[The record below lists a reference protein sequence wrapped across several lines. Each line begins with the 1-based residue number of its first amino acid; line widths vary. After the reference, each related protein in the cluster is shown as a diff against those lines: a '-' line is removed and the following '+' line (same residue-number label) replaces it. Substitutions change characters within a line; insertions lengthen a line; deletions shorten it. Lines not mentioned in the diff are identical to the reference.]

1 MNFVQRV
8 IPFHLSEDIPV
19 DQPIDI
25 YFFVDLSKGSVT
37 EENIILFNL
46 TEEKGESIRFEYQNR
61 RLQIRPLQQLKP
73 NTHYQIQL
81 VGGRN
86 GLEDITGNKMEET
99 YVSEFYTKE
108 NKRLAAPIMISPT
121 DMAEITDDITF
132 QWEPVEGVKYYEL
145 EISRSNTFRNLVWPL
160 KKVKIYETAIT
171 PHIDYEPGTYYARI
185 RSVGEDGEPSHYSDP
200 IRYYYSG
207 EKQTSESGI
216 KDHDYVIETNT
227 RIQHAEPDS
236 QINALQQHF
245 ANIAL
250 NQQQQSFRV
259 VNSTPKHKALNLQN
273 VGRITITFNQ
283 PVDPESVSSD
293 SIYIIEERN

>member
-1 MNFVQRV
+1 
-8 IPFHLSEDIPV
+8 
-19 DQPIDI
+19 DI

-108 NKRLAAPIMISPT
+108 SKRLAAPIMISPT

-132 QWEPVEGVKYYEL
+132 QWEPV
-145 EISRSNTFRNLVWPL
+145 
-160 KKVKIYETAIT
+160 
-171 PHIDYEPGTYYARI
+171 
-185 RSVGEDGEPSHYSDP
+185 
-200 IRYYYSG
+200 
-207 EKQTSESGI
+207 
-216 KDHDYVIETNT
+216 
-227 RIQHAEPDS
+227 
-236 QINALQQHF
+236 
-245 ANIAL
+245 
-250 NQQQQSFRV
+250 
-259 VNSTPKHKALNLQN
+259 
-273 VGRITITFNQ
+273 
-283 PVDPESVSSD
+283 
-293 SIYIIEERN
+293 